1 MIRRLGGLLI
11 KDPGKQGLNWYEYCN
26 SNPLRNID
34 TNGCGFWDTV
44 NNIAYAIVPGG
55 YAWNKGVTAIFN
67 GNYNSAAQW
76 LALSFTQAGVCIYSA
91 GLSSTL
97 NQSSDAISASA
108 ETTASADSLGE
119 TSSSTA
125 TSSAGASQVAN
136 TPIGQVDVPSDLVPG
151 TTTFGQAMHEE
162 IGDWLKQQYPDTEFI
177 LNTGSG
183 QTGVDVTFRGG
194 DPTGWD
200 YLEIKPQTSSGL
212 QSFNNQL
219 NKWGLSSDNTVAL
232 TYDYNGNLYWGW

>member
-1 MIRRLGGLLI
+1 MVNYVSNLNITPLNPEDGQFTG
-11 KDPGKQGLNWYEYCN
+11 KKYDPGTGLVYFGGRFYDPEIGRFINQDPAKQGLNWYEYCN

-55 YAWNKGVTAIFN
+55 YAWNKGITAIFN
-67 GNYNSAAQW
+67 GNYNNAAQW

-108 ETTASADSLGE
+108 ETTASADSLGT

-125 TSSAGASQVAN
+125 SATSSVES
-136 TPIGQVDVPSDLVPG
+136 T
-151 TTTFGQAMHEE
+151 QAVE
-162 IGDWLKQQYPDTEFI
+162 
-177 LNTGSG
+177 N
-183 QTGVDVTFRGG
+183 TGVDAGTTVYRVCG
-194 DPTGWD
+194 DESRAFWTILD
-200 YLEIKPQTSSGL
+200 
-212 QSFNNQL
+212 
-219 NKWGLSSDNTVAL
+219 
-232 TYDYNGNLYWGW
+232 